1 MVLWWWSKW
10 GQSKDIKEEH
20 KANQGMIDDK
30 NKETEC
36 ENVKRFQTLLTFTPV
51 IIYWDEKG
59 VNQRVQYPTSKPENG
74 NRTKSKRLI

>member
-10 GQSKDIKEEH
+10 DQSKDHIKEKH

-30 NKETEC
+30 NKKTEC

-59 VNQRVQYPTSKPENG
+59 VN
-74 NRTKSKRLI
+74 